1 MYWPCRAVAGLF
13 VVNISSHHRALYGG
27 GWKALAIPNASN
39 IACNV
44 LYDRPVVY
52 RYAAWIVEH
61 IGGKVIYSN
70 HTDIRLYQG
79 SVSRIR
85 GKLVDFVLTNLLVYC
100 FKFSWLKGDI
110 YMSCLGTDGS

>member
-1 MYWPCRAVAGLF
+1 MEAPLAPIQA
-13 VVNISSHHRALYGG
+13 SHHRALYGG
-27 GWKALAIPNASN
+27 GWKALAIPNAFN
-39 IACNV
+39 IAYNV

-85 GKLVDFVLTNLLVYC
+85 G
-100 FKFSWLKGDI
+100 I
-110 YMSCLGTDGS
+110 LGILC